1 MKKAIIF
8 VHGLGGS
15 AKDSWGKFPEL
26 IEGDSTLNFEYGFF
40 EYPTQIIRIPVL
52 QKKYASI
59 QDLAKALKTF
69 ITYKYDMF
77 DELILVG
84 HSLGGLVIR
93 QYLLDEHISGHKTKV
108 SKVLFY
114 AVPQLGAILANI
126 GNLVSWKH
134 RQLKQLC
141 IESDFLD
148 VLNDNWV
155 NSKVDDKL
163 DIQCVIGLA
172 DKIVSSE
179 SSKSICRQHTIDMLP
194 DKGHKDIIKPNNSED
209 LNFIIFKNFVHKE
222 LLIKYTE
229 LDGALTYD
237 QWAGYDESQSYP
249 FIPDEMRLKAIEDIR
264 SLLIEPKKSARIIG
278 LSGLGKT
285 RLALE
290 VFRYEIES
298 TEIQEK
304 VLYIDIA
311 NGFPSLSSIVSSWAI
326 AGYRGILVVDNCDH
340 SMHMQLKH
348 QVEHLESNLS
358 LLTLDYNLEKDEDTR
373 TIKLERLSDDHIK
386 QMLEAE
392 YGDLISDLGRIISMA
407 QGFPQIAVLLIQARL
422 SQSNEMGSLTDDYL
436 LRKML
441 WKSDEQNDTHQKI
454 LRACALFDKLGMKDG
469 VTEEYHYIADNIC
482 DESRDMFYECIQNF
496 KERGLIDE
504 RGRYIQLVPKPLAV
518 RLAVDWWKNTRP
530 EKRVELITQEMPG
543 QLNTAFCDQMIYLD
557 FVPEA
562 VELVENICEEG
573 VGPFGQAE
581 VILSNQG
588 SRLFR
593 SLVEVN
599 PEATLNALY
608 RVISPMTEEQVLSI
622 SRDVRRNIVW
632 SLEKLSF
639 RKSEFQNAARL
650 LLKLA
655 VSENESW
662 SNNATGQFIQLFQT
676 YLSGTE
682 APPELR
688 LVIIDEAIAS
698 ENNKQIEIAIKA
710 LEAAISIGH
719 NMRSGG
725 AENQGSGKP
734 LKDWEPKIWQEVF
747 DYWDGAI
754 QRLTDII
761 ISNELLKDNGKQ
773 VLAHNIRELFVQGR
787 IESMDS
793 ALKTIVEHDG
803 KFWPD
808 AIESIKDAIK
818 YDSDNFPDEGIE
830 KLKEWLE
837 LLNPE
842 DIVERL
848 KLIISVPPY
857 TYEEDGE
864 GNYIDQAHIDAESL
878 SKEIIENPSDLMNNL
893 PILLTGEQRQART
906 LGRIFAEETEDILD
920 FIEQGLTI
928 LKTIEFP
935 NPELIIA
942 MMNVQKN
949 KEKSIWDTFIGRVI
963 KDDDLVKFLPRFLQS
978 SKPSVVELQSIID
991 QIKEHRL
998 EINALRH
1005 FGSGRSLD
1013 HLSSEDIKELLY
1025 ELLSLQEEGAWIALD
1040 ILSMYTHGS
1049 IETFVALVEI
1059 IKRVILQIEYETTN
1073 NEVMDFY
1080 YLEQAIKK
1088 INNLAI
1094 DEEFIIA
1101 ISENIFKQAFSK
1113 DIKARGSLKKI
1124 VHYLIKE
1131 HGNIVW
1137 PILFKHIEEL
1147 TPMQEFRMQQ
1157 MIGHR
1162 SNTDSDFALVNDI
1175 PDEKI
1180 IELCKQ
1186 SEKSASALAK
1196 SIKVVTEVDGEWKFT
1211 PVAMKMIDEF
1221 GDQAGVLL
1229 DISSNMHS
1237 FSWVGSSAPYY
1248 KRQEKAF
1255 EDLLAH
1261 QNKNVR
1267 EWAKNEITYLERC
1280 IKDEEQRKDER
1291 DFGIY

>member
-1 MKKAIIF
+1 MKKVVIF

-15 AKDSWGKFPEL
+15 AKGSWGQFLEL
-26 IEGDSTLNFEYGFF
+26 LKEDHDLDLEYGLF
-40 EYPTQIIRIPVL
+40 EYPTEIVRIPLL
-52 QKKYASI
+52 QKKYSSI
-59 QDLAKALKTF
+59 QDLAKALKTL
-69 ITYKYDMF
+69 ITYKCDRF
-77 DELILVG
+77 DEVILVG

-93 QYLLDEHISGHKTKV
+93 KYLLDEQISGHKTKV
-108 SKVLFY
+108 KKVLLY
-114 AVPQLGAILANI
+114 AVPQLGSILADISNF
-126 GNLVSWKH
+126 VSWKH
-134 RQLKQLC
+134 QHLKQLC
-141 IESDFLD
+141 SESDFLD
-148 VLNDNWV
+148 VLNDQWAASNM
-155 NSKVDDKL
+155 DARL

-179 SSKSICRQHTIDMLP
+179 SSKSICRQHTIDMIP
-194 DKGHKDIIKPNNSED
+194 DKGHKNIIKPKDSND
-209 LNFIIFKNFVHKE
+209 LSYMIFQNFVNKE
-222 LLIKYTE
+222 LMVKYAG

-237 QWAGYDESQSYP
+237 QWAGYDESQQYP
-249 FIPDEMRLKAIEDIR
+249 FVADEMRLKAIDDIR
-264 SLLIEPKKSARIIG
+264 SLLVNPKKSARIIG
-278 LSGLGKT
+278 MSGLGKT

-290 VFRYEIES
+290 VFRDQSEPELS
-298 TEIQEK
+298 QEK

-311 NGFPSLSSIVSSWAI
+311 RGFKNLPSIVSNWAI
-326 AGYRGILVVDNCDH
+326 AGYRGVLVVDNCEH

-358 LLTLDYNLEKDEDTR
+358 LLTLDYNPEKDENTP
-373 TIKLERLSDDHIK
+373 TIKLERLVDDDIK
-386 QMLEAE
+386 QMLEPD
-392 YGDLISDLGRIISMA
+392 YGDSISGLSRIISMA

-422 SQSNEMGSLTDDYL
+422 NQSNEMSSLTDDYL
-436 LRKML
+436 LQKML
-441 WKSDEQNDTHQKI
+441 WKGDEQNDTYQKI
-454 LRACALFDKLGMKDG
+454 LRACALFDKFGMKDSA
-469 VTEEYHYIADNIC
+469 VEEYYYIAENIC
-482 DESRDMFYECIQNF
+482 AESRDTFYECIQSF
-496 KERGLIDE
+496 KERGVIDE
-504 RGRYIQLVPKPLAV
+504 RGRYVQLVPKPLAI
-518 RLAVDWWKNTRP
+518 RLAIDWWKNTRP
-530 EKRVELITQEMPG
+530 EKQVELITQSMPG
-543 QLNTAFCDQMIYLD
+543 QLNTAFCDHMVYLD
-557 FVPEA
+557 TLPEA
-562 VELVENICEEG
+562 VDLIKDICQDN
-573 VGPFGQAE
+573 GPFGQAE
-581 VILSNQG
+581 VILSSLG

-599 PEATLNALY
+599 PEATLNALS
-608 RVISPMTEEQVLSI
+608 RVISPMSEEEVLAIDS
-622 SRDVRRNIVW
+622 DVRRNIVW

-639 RKSEFQNAARL
+639 RESEFQNAARL

-655 VSENESW
+655 VAENESW
-662 SNNATGQFIQLFQT
+662 SNNATGQFVQLFQT

-688 LVIIDEAIAS
+688 LVIADEAIAS
-698 ENNKQIEIAIKA
+698 GCNKKIEIAIKA
-710 LEAAISIGH
+710 LEQAISLG
-719 NMRSGG
+719 NYMRSGG
-725 AENQGSGKP
+725 AEQQGSGKP
-734 LKDWEPKIWQEVF
+734 LEDWHPTIWQDVF

-754 QRLTDII
+754 DRLVLIAKHHKILRDQVKQAIAYNI
-761 ISNELLKDNGKQ
+761 RSLVEQGRLESLNKALNELVELDGRFWPEAVENIKDT
-773 VLAHNIRELFVQGR
+773 IEFDT
-787 IESMDS
+787 ESMP
-793 ALKTIVEHDG
+793 E
-803 KFWPD
+803 
-808 AIESIKDAIK
+808 
-818 YDSDNFPDEGIE
+818 EGIN
-830 KLKEWLE
+830 KLHEWLV
-837 LLNPE
+837 LLEPDN
-842 DIVERL
+842 IVDRL
-848 KLIISVPPY
+848 RLIVSVPPY
-857 TYEEDGE
+857 THDKDDE
-864 GNYIDQAHIDAESL
+864 GNFIDHAYIDAESL
-878 SKEIIENPSDLMNNL
+878 SKEIIGNPSDLMNNL

-906 LGRIFAEETEDILD
+906 LGRIFAEETDDISD
-920 FIEQGLTI
+920 YIEQGLTI

-935 NPELIIA
+935 NPELIVA
-942 MMNVQKN
+942 MMDVQKN
-949 KEKSIWDTFIGRVI
+949 KDKSVWDAFIEIVI
-963 KDDDLVKFLPRFLQS
+963 KDNDLVRFLPRFLQS
-978 SKPSVVELQSIID
+978 SKPSVNELQLIIE

-1080 YLEQAIKK
+1080 YLEQAIRQ

-1221 GDQAGVLL
+1221 GDHEGVLL

-1237 FSWVGSSAPYY
+1237 FSWVGSSIPYY

-1255 EDLLAH
+1255 KDLLAH
-1261 QNKNVR
+1261 QNKNVL
-1267 EWAKNEITYLERC
+1267 EWAKNEIAYLEKC
-1280 IKDEEQRKDER
+1280 IKNEEQRNDER
-1291 DFGIY
+1291 DLGIY